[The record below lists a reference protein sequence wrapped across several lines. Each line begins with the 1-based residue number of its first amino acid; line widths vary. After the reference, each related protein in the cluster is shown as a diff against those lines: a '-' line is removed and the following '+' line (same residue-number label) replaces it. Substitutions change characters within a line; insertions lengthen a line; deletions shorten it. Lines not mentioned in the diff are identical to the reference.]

1 MPQYKSQQPEK
12 YRRSKEFSNR
22 LKYTYSGLF
31 LEIFSAYNLVEKA
44 KKNTTH
50 KTVGKMLSGLN

>member
-44 KKNTTH
+44 KKTQHT
-50 KTVGKMLSGLN
+50 KQ

>member
-44 KKNTTH
+44 KKTH
-50 KTVGKMLSGLN
+50 KTVRKMLSGLN